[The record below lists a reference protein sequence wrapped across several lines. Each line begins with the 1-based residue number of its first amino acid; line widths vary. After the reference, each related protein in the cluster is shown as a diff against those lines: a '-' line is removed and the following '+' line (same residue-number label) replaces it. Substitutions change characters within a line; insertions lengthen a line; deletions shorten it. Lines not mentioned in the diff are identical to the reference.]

1 MMNKRIVLCATTA
14 AMASIGL
21 ALSGCNQA
29 PARVE
34 PPPPKVSVQHPE
46 VRKLVDYDQYN
57 GWLRASDRDTVDIR
71 ARVRGHLDKINFTD
85 GDIVQ
90 KDQVLFEL
98 DPRPFEAEVGRARD
112 QVKIFEAQHVAA
124 EREEKRF
131 KELVAKGGASQ
142 SQVDT
147 AEAQTLSLAA
157 QIEGAKQEVTR
168 RELDVEYA
176 KIKAPLTGKIG
187 RSMLSIGSLVNAGV
201 GEDVLATVVSLDP
214 IYVFFNIDER
224 SLLRYRENYAKKNA
238 AGTMPTI
245 RSEKIPLKF
254 KLETDNDYRHEGLL
268 DFADNQVDATTG
280 TILVRGVVK
289 NDKGL
294 FVSGSRV
301 NIRVPVSEEHDVVVV
316 PDTSI
321 LTDQSK
327 KYLLVLD
334 EKKVVQRRDV
344 EPGKLLDD
352 QMRVVRSKEIKPD
365 DWIIT
370 QGLQM
375 ARINYPVEPIMPA
388 TGGGAPATSQPAPA
402 AAAAANAAQ

>member
-1 MMNKRIVLCATTA
+1 MKSRTILWCAGSALA
-14 AMASIGL
+14 AVSFGW
-21 ALSGCNQA
+21 ALSGCNDA

-46 VRKLVDYDQYN
+46 VRELVDYDQYN
-57 GWLRASDRDTVDIR
+57 GRLRATERDQVNIR
-71 ARVRGHLDKINFTD
+71 ARVRGHLDKINFVD
-85 GDIVQ
+85 GDIVK
-90 KDQVLFEL
+90 KDQILFEL

-131 KELVAKGGASQ
+131 KELVSKGGASQ

-157 QIEGAKQEVTR
+157 QIEGAKEEVKR
-168 RELDVEYA
+168 RELDVEYS

-187 RSMLSIGSLVNAGV
+187 RSMLSVGSLVNAGP
-201 GEDVLATVVSLDP
+201 GEDTLATVISLDP
-214 IYVFFNIDER
+214 IYVFFSIDER
-224 SLLRYRENYAKKNA
+224 SLQRYMESRNRSPASTSAAMPSLRAD
-238 AGTMPTI
+238 
-245 RSEKIPLKF
+245 KIPFKF
-254 KLETDNDYRHEGLL
+254 KLELDKEYGHEGTL
-268 DFADNQVDATTG
+268 DFIDNTVDASTG
-280 TILVRGVVK
+280 TIPVRGVVK

-301 NIRVPVSEEHDVVVV
+301 NIRVPVSDQHKVIVV

-334 EKKVVQRRDV
+334 DKKVVQRRDI

-352 QMRVVRSKEIKPD
+352 QMRVVRAKELKPE

-388 TGGGAPATSQPAPA
+388 AAAPTSQP
-402 AAAAANAAQ
+402 AAANAAQ

>member
-1 MMNKRIVLCATTA
+1 MKKTRITLCA
-14 AMASIGL
+14 ASAGAIVAISM
-21 ALSGCNQA
+21 ALSGCNEA

-46 VRKLVDYDQYN
+46 VRKLVDYDGYN
-57 GWLRASDRDTVDIR
+57 GWLRASDRDQVDIR

-98 DPRPFEAEVGRARD
+98 DPRPFEAEVGRAND
-112 QVKIFEAQHVAA
+112 EVKIFEAQHDAA
-124 EREEKRF
+124 EKELKRF
-131 KELVAKGGASQ
+131 KELVTKGGASQ
-142 SQVDT
+142 SQVDLS
-147 AEAQTLSLAA
+147 EAQTTALAA
-157 QIEGAKQEVTR
+157 QIEGAKQEVKR

-187 RSMLSIGSLVNAGV
+187 RSMMSIGSLVNAGP

-224 SLLRYRENYAKKNA
+224 SLQRYMQSRVKPSETGAPTPLREK
-238 AGTMPTI
+238 
-245 RSEKIPLKF
+245 KIPIKF
-254 KLETDNDYRHEGLL
+254 KLDTDTEYRHEGML

-280 TILVRGVVK
+280 TILVRAVVK

-301 NIRVPVSEEHDVVVV
+301 NIRVPVTDEHDVVVV

-344 EPGKLLDD
+344 EMGKLLDD
-352 QMRVVRSKEIKPD
+352 QMRVVRAKDLKAD

-388 TGGGAPATSQPAPA
+388 GAAPAAPATSQPA
-402 AAAAANAAQ
+402 AAANAAQ